1 MIVRRIAESPNW
13 RNFQYSDVL
22 GFWPQNHSW
31 IKLESNM
38 NHTQLWPPR
47 FFTNSLLIFVGFS
60 AHNSVTNL
68 GCQGVEQ
75 NHRSESFQN
84 HDSESWITSGGDST
98 IQKWFCV
105 PTILEVTF
113 VPWIGPWIKRW
124 IKRESQLNLYLWL
137 SLLLPPSNQLS
148 LQGRYKVN
156 SHEYNTF
163 RAIFA
168 ACGLLL
174 SVYVAFISWNGRCL
188 YIELS

>member
-1 MIVRRIAESPNW
+1 MLTW
-13 RNFQYSDVL
+13 RHGGLCQGCTVTWGICLNQVPRPDIRDSQSWKFKFDSSLIQRVIL
-22 GFWPQNHSW
+22 EWFWPQNHSW

-105 PTILEVTF
+105 PTILEVIF
-113 VPWIGPWIKRW
+113 VPWISPWIKRW
-124 IKRESQLNLYLWL
+124 IKRESPLNLYLWL
-137 SLLLPPSNQLS
+137 SL
-148 LQGRYKVN
+148 
-156 SHEYNTF
+156 
-163 RAIFA
+163 I
-168 ACGLLL
+168 
-174 SVYVAFISWNGRCL
+174 
-188 YIELS
+188 